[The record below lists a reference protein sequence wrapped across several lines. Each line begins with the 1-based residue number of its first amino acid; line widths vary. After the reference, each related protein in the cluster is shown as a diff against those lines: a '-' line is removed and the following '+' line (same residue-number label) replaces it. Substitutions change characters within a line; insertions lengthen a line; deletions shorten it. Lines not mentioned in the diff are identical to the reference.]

1 MPSIPAA
8 GLRAPRQA
16 RSAASLERILDAI
29 DDFLLSAKARNITV
43 ELRRSATSLNT
54 HFKQEAAA

>member
-1 MPSIPAA
+1 MLID
-8 GLRAPRQA
+8 GTRAQFIDPD
-16 RSAASLERILDAI
+16 IVDAI

-43 ELRRSATSLNT
+43 ELRRSATSLNI